1 MTQMFVE
8 FFSSFPPLLATFLM
22 SLTPFGELRLSIP
35 VGILGYGLPIERV
48 FLISVIGNMIPP
60 TIILLMAPKF
70 QKWIEK
76 KSGYFA
82 KGWVNYLASVQKK
95 FQGRYARYGLIALI
109 FFVGIP
115 LPMTGAWSGSVAAFI
130 FGLPPK
136 KAWPYILIGVVISG
150 VITTMVSL
158 GVGIIF

>member
-1 MTQMFVE
+1 MTHMIVD

-22 SLTPFGELRLSIP
+22 SLTPLGELRLAIP
-35 VGILGYGLPIERV
+35 VGLLGYGLPLEHV

-60 TIILLMAPKF
+60 TAILLLAPKF
-70 QKWIEK
+70 HKWVES
-76 KSGYFA
+76 KSGFFA
-82 KGWVNYLASVQKK
+82 KGWINYLARIQKK
-95 FQGRYARYGLIALI
+95 FQGKYQRHGLIALI

-136 KAWPYILIGVVISG
+136 KAWPYIFIGVILSG
-150 VITTMVSL
+150 TITTLVTL
-158 GVGIIF
+158 GIGKIF